1 MNGSPSVK
9 VALFIRN
16 GGSESPCRWFYVT
29 GIYTEKEGITKEEVQ
44 QEIGRAVSIALKSPD
59 PQMQRFWTDFPCE
72 NETPTIE
79 EIIYHLAE
87 KFAKES

>member
-29 GIYTEKEGITKEEVQ
+29 GIYSKRGNSKLSYSEIQDLYGSTEIKTEPMRKL
-44 QEIGRAVSIALKSPD
+44 QEA
-59 PQMQRFWTDFPCE
+59 
-72 NETPTIE
+72 
-79 EIIYHLAE
+79 
-87 KFAKES
+87 